1 MENEFVSNIRM
12 FSHLLI
18 YRCVFLHSQ
27 ILIMCVDS
35 RSNKVMKTFLA
46 WTAKDCILTL
56 ALCFKRVRSIEKK

>member
-27 ILIMCVDS
+27 ILIMYVDS

-56 ALCFKRVRSIEKK
+56 ALCFKRVRSFERK